1 MLKSYHGTCGS
12 KLAMSKAAI
21 EANIIF
27 VGLFIFFLDKVKV
40 RKNEMKKVNKKKT
53 YLSSMLIM
61 MLFEI
66 VVMRV
71 RRGKTIP

>member
-1 MLKSYHGTCGS
+1 
-12 KLAMSKAAI
+12 MSKAAI

>member
-1 MLKSYHGTCGS
+1 
-12 KLAMSKAAI
+12 MSKAAI

-53 YLSSMLIM
+53 YLRSMLIM